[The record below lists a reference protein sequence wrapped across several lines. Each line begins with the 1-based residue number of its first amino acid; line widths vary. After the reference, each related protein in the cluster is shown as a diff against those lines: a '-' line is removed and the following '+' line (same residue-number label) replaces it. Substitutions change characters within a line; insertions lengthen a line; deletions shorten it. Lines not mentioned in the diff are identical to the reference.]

1 MHSQQYDM
9 WACLKMDKN
18 GGIRTLHQNALKEF
32 KRLLFIEKLMMNQW
46 IEWGNLFSGKPKRS
60 SKAASYLMQSSAT
73 RDDCGTA
80 KSRLYEPDLKMRFF
94 FKGTIHFNDDG
105 SY

>member
-9 WACLKMDKN
+9 WACLKMVESELFTEN
-18 GGIRTLHQNALKEF
+18 TLKEF
-32 KRLLFIEKLMMNQW
+32 KRLLLIEKLMMNQW

-94 FKGTIHFNDDG
+94 LRNKSFQ
-105 SY
+105 

>member
-9 WACLKMDKN
+9 WACLKMVESELF
-18 GGIRTLHQNALKEF
+18 TENALKEF
-32 KRLLFIEKLMMNQW
+32 KRLLLIEKLMMNQW

-94 FKGTIHFNDDG
+94 
-105 SY
+105 